1 MTDPGS
7 ADLGVAGNA
16 AIHKSAGPAP
26 RAILFK
32 RRARFISRQTILIG
46 TSLVAVFP
54 LLWLVRT
61 SLGTSQIALASKP
74 KWRFAPSLDAFREV
88 WSTGFSSYLLNST
101 IIVLSSVAI
110 VMVLGTFAGYSLAR
124 FSVRGKEAWFFY
136 VISTRMG
143 PPIAFALPFYV
154 IYNRFG
160 LLDSYTGMIIVYVA
174 VNLAFAV
181 WMARSFFEDVPASLE
196 EAAMIDGLSRFRAFL
211 RITLPLTKGGLMATA
226 IFVFIIAWN
235 EYFYA
240 AMLTREHA
248 RTFTT
253 QLPNYVGFTE
263 IRWEEMAAASVL
275 GMLPVVAVAM
285 IVRGSLV
292 RGFTFGQV
300 R

>member
-1 MTDPGS
+1 MS
-7 ADLGVAGNA
+7 AHSEATA
-16 AIHKSAGPAP
+16 RTTARAAP
-26 RAILFK
+26 RAVTVK
-32 RRARFISRQTILIG
+32 RYGRIVGRHTLLISAAI
-46 TSLVAVFP
+46 VAVFP
-54 LLWLVRT
+54 LFWLVRT
-61 SLGTSQIALASKP
+61 SLGTSQDALASKP
-74 KWRFAPSLDAFREV
+74 RWTFTPTLDAFRAV
-88 WSTGFSSYLLNST
+88 WSSGFSSYLLNSA
-101 IIVLSSVAI
+101 IIVLLSMAI
-110 VMVLGTFAGYSLAR
+110 VMVLGTFAGYALAR
-124 FSVRGKEAWFFY
+124 FEVKGKEAWFFF

-181 WMARSFFEDVPASLE
+181 WMARSFFEDVPPSLE
-196 EAAMIDGLSRFRAFL
+196 EAAMIDGLSRFRAFM
-211 RITLPLTKGGLMATA
+211 RVTLPLTKGGLTATA
-226 IFVFIIAWN
+226 IFVFIISWN

-275 GMLPVVAVAM
+275 GIIPVIAVAM